1 MAIFKTPS
9 KGLASLFSGKVGKKV
24 PPPLTPVPP
33 IGWGPGIGPACPHP
47 EEEILLADDSW
58 IKAKDI
64 KTGDKVKTL
73 TAKDFKE
80 GEYEITRAEIIDNQP
95 RCEVFFKD
103 SKSIISSYSHP
114 YAVEDKGF
122 VEAQDIK
129 VGDTVGDLIVTAT
142 KPLDW
147 GPVVSLSVDEAETY
161 MLKAGSEDKPVA
173 VLSHNKSPLPTPP
186 PTITPTYPGGT
197 TPPPQVVTPGTPGTP
212 DEVAPRPPWDP
223 TVTPIE
229 TQPITVPGPGE
240 SIKAKVRV
248 LQMQKKR
255 LMKQIAQIDLQIRSL
270 LGGLGTPIR
279 PPDNIPWAPIGPGQ
293 PPTIGP
299 LPPTPIGPGL
309 PVPIGPGTPI
319 PQPPPPPPPPW
330 KTDPPWGG

>member
-1 MAIFKTPS
+1 MAIEDWLQGK
-9 KGLASLFSGKVGKKV
+9 KGLGSLL
-24 PPPLTPVPP
+24 PPQGGRRVQAPVMPLPP
-33 IGWGPGIGPACPHP
+33 GPMPRPFDPWGPGSSCPHP

-64 KTGDKVKTL
+64 RAGDKVKTL
-73 TAKDFKE
+73 TAKDFKA

-95 RCEVFFKD
+95 RCEIFFKD

-173 VLSHNKSPLPTPP
+173 VLSHNKTPVQPGRPP
-186 PTITPTYPGGT
+186 PI
-197 TPPPQVVTPGTPGTP
+197 PPPIG
-212 DEVAPRPPWDP
+212 PRPPIGGPDGP
-223 TVTPIE
+223 MP
-229 TQPITVPGPGE
+229 PRPPGE
-240 SIKAKVRV
+240 SIQAKIRQ
-248 LQMQKKR
+248 LQIQKR
-255 LMKQIAQIDLQIRSL
+255 QLIQQIRQIDAQIHSL
-270 LGGLGTPIR
+270 AGSRGFP
-279 PPDNIPWAPIGPGQ
+279 IPWHDDTGGE
-293 PPTIGP
+293 
-299 LPPTPIGPGL
+299 
-309 PVPIGPGTPI
+309 
-319 PQPPPPPPPPW
+319 PPPPPLNPP
-330 KTDPPWGG
+330 TIVRPPGIPIEELPKIPLPPGYGRRPPGG